1 MSHTVPLI
9 LRALEPNDLDF
20 VYSCENDA
28 CIQAEGSQLAPLSR
42 HALRQLIDTAFLPIT
57 ETGQLRL
64 ILAIESTGEPIGI
77 ADLYDISLVHRHA
90 SVGLAIHPATQ
101 RGRGH
106 GHTAIAL
113 IEHYAYCRLNLCQ
126 LYTEIR
132 ASNLASQKLFAD
144 CGYLSVGTKR
154 AWFRTEAD
162 IWEDVHCLQ
171 HTLTRTA

>member
-64 ILAIESTGEPIGI
+64 ILAIESSGEPIGI

-90 SVGLAIHPATQ
+90 SV
-101 RGRGH
+101 GH